1 MKIILLFTF
10 TFFSIFFY
18 AQKDSTTISK
28 DSIKKS
34 IDTVKLAEKDIKVS
48 SIPKKNWSIKAR
60 NSILLNQSSFSNWI
74 GGGANNIGWISSVDY
89 NLTFEDDWNLWENIL
104 LSKYGQNKTEGIGNR
119 KTQDELNFSTNYGR
133 KISENWFIS
142 AGTSLQTQFA
152 AGYKNGNNPEADK
165 ISNFMAPGYIN
176 FGAGFTYRKGK
187 NFTMTLRPANIRW
200 TLVLDKDLQ
209 KAGNYGLESDGDRSL
224 IQFGFFGTAM
234 YKVKLMEDIYL
245 TSNASVISDYLN
257 HPERLVL
264 IYGGRLDLK
273 LNKYIST
280 ILTLDLIYDHN
291 QIQKLQTKQ
300 TVGVGLSYEIEKG
313 KKRSE
318 DKFHR
323 AWR

>member
-1 MKIILLFTF
+1 MKNILIFTF
-10 TFFSIFFY
+10 LYFSLPGF
-18 AQKDSTTISK
+18 AQEDTLTTSK
-28 DSIKKS
+28 DSINIS
-34 IDTVKLAEKDIKVS
+34 SDTIQVFSDSVKIAPVS
-48 SIPKKNWSIKAR
+48 KKNWSIKGT

-74 GGGANNIGWISSVDY
+74 GGGANNIGWTSGLDY
-89 NLTFEDDWNLWENIL
+89 NITYEDEWNLWENTLI
-104 LSKYGQNKTEGIGNR
+104 SRYGHNKTEGIGNR
-119 KTQDELNFSTNYGR
+119 KTQDELNISTNYGR

-142 AGTSLQTQFA
+142 AGTSLQTQFGP
-152 AGYKNGNNPEADK
+152 GYKNGNNPEADK

-176 FGAGFTYRKGK
+176 FGAGFTYRRDK

-200 TLVLDKDLQ
+200 TVVLDKDLQ

-224 IQFGFFGTAM
+224 IQFGFWANAA
-234 YKVKLMEDIYL
+234 YKLKLMEDIYL
-245 TSNASVISDYLN
+245 TSNASVISNYLD

-264 IYGGRLDLK
+264 IYSGKLDLK

-280 ILTLDLIYDHN
+280 VLTLDLIYDHN

-300 TVGVGLSYEIEKG
+300 TVGVGLSYDIEKG
-313 KKRSE
+313 KKKSE